1 MIRMANNQ
9 IELFKQTFHDL
20 SGAFTKAI
28 QTVQD
33 EAPQGVGSVGKTLI
47 SKLEA
52 MREEIDG
59 WRRGEGMD
67 EVKAQGGER
76 TDSVEKTGGEGGGTY
91 AD

>member
-1 MIRMANNQ
+1 
-9 IELFKQTFHDL
+9 
-20 SGAFTKAI
+20 
-28 QTVQD
+28 
-33 EAPQGVGSVGKTLI
+33 
-47 SKLEA
+47 